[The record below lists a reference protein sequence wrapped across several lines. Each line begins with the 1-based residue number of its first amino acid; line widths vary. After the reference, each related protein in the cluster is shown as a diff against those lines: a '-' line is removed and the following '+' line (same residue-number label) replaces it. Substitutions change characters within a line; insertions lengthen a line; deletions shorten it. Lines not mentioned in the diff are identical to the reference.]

1 MSVFPLSDDP
11 EQMRS
16 ARFWVGA
23 GVVAWVLIAMGN
35 STHGVASI
43 LGAAWTLASH
53 VIDEYSDRQRWDK
66 SPQFIDGELVTP
78 ILSPEAKAARKHAFT
93 DPDPDRDP
101 VYLPAY
107 IYRRTDRNP
116 KNPIEL
122 DCKDAC
128 TSGRLP
134 LLSLQ
139 PGKDCSYSQSDIE
152 NSKNLDDLR
161 IHHRCAATPLSTITR
176 RDGKIQWAF
185 DGYPLYYY
193 PKAEHK
199 IEPGWEKVEPA
210 HYNAQGILVNFEGK
224 TLYVRRDASIPLD
237 RSQCKQECLESMIP
251 FSTQFPFNR
260 DGATVPRFMIGM
272 FWNDGHPASKKDLPS
287 NKDLQSD
294 NDSQWVKDP
303 QWEINGQF
311 LYLHKHDKNPGDQKA
326 FSSSR
331 GYWQTVKRQTPPFRG
346 VVLSG
351 DKRRLQLHTYADK
364 LPVYVFDSKNPDSR
378 ECSGSCLN
386 DFIPYLRSTSRQ
398 SWAGPLDTITIKK
411 NISGREQ
418 WAYQGRLMY
427 IPNLNAGKSK
437 KGFDQSAARLG
448 LKAIVVDDCYSNDT
462 ECRKNSKVNLDRV
475 YWLP

>member
-1 MSVFPLSDDP
+1 
-11 EQMRS
+11 MRS